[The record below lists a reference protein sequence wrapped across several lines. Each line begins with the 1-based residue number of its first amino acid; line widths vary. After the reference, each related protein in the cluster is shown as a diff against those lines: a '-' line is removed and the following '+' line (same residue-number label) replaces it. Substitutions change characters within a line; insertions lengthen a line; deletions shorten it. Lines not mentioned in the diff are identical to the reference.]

1 MGDPCRAFSP
11 PFETTPLSMNGLT
24 WRELARVRRAVS
36 SACNF
41 MQIHRVFFQ
50 LYEPSFCF
58 LLVSSSSRLAVTSW
72 NSTRAFLPLSLLR
85 VEDVPPLRELIATV
99 LKRSRPRVPRRLVRL
114 TTVSDVRIR
123 RAMRAERSPSVRGR
137 LSSSGAQFPRLR
149 RGPSRFWLMTM
160 RRQ

>member
-1 MGDPCRAFSP
+1 MSRLSVFFLFLQSDRQMRLAILSAFSH
-11 PFETTPLSMNGLT
+11 
-24 WRELARVRRAVS
+24 S
-36 SACNF
+36 SND
-41 MQIHRVFFQ
+41 
-50 LYEPSFCF
+50 
-58 LLVSSSSRLAVTSW
+58 SSSRLAVTSW